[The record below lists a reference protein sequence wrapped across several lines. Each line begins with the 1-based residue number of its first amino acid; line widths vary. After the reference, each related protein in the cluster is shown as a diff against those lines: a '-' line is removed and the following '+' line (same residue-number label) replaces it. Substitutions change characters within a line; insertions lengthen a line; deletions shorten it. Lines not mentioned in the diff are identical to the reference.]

1 MKIRSIFYHLKQG
14 FKNIY
19 RNRLFS
25 LASIA
30 TIAACVFLFGVFYS
44 IMMNF
49 EYMVKK
55 AENEVC
61 VTVFFDEG
69 LSDTEIKKL
78 GDTISNRVEV
88 SSVHYTSA
96 EEAWNNFKSEYFAAY
111 PDLAEG
117 FKDNPLI
124 NSASYEVYLSDAGMQ
139 GTLVTYLENLDGVR
153 QVNRSE
159 ATASGLSSAAK
170 LVGYV
175 AIAVIIILLAVSI
188 FLITNTIVIGITV
201 RKEEISIMKF
211 IGATDAF
218 VNAPFFVEGIAI
230 GIIGAII
237 PIVIFR
243 YMYQNVI
250 AYVLNKFSI
259 LNNILAFSRYQKYS
273 GFLHR
278 LQSRWV
284 LELVHWAVSLLYG
297 STQTFNEQ
305 QGAVAGKPRDDSC
318 VAPFVFGAKHIPGWA

>member
-1 MKIRSIFYHLKQG
+1 
-14 FKNIY
+14 
-19 RNRLFS
+19 
-25 LASIA
+25 
-30 TIAACVFLFGVFYS
+30 
-44 IMMNF
+44 MMNF

-188 FLITNTIVIGITV
+188 F
-201 RKEEISIMKF
+201 
-211 IGATDAF
+211 
-218 VNAPFFVEGIAI
+218 VEGIAI

-259 LNNILAFSRYQKYS
+259 LNNILAFLPVSEVFRILTPVAIALGIGIGALGS
-273 GFLHR
+273 FF
-278 LQSRWV
+278 
-284 LELVHWAVSLLYG
+284 AV
-297 STQTFNEQ
+297 
-305 QGAVAGKPRDDSC
+305 R
-318 VAPFVFGAKHIPGWA
+318 KHANV